1 MDINDSEV
9 TLSQRLQ
16 ILTAEHS
23 SLVATRA
30 LAWSEAFSRTTM
42 FLAVLSGSV
51 VAIALVAQ
59 ASAFGDA
66 FALFAL
72 VLLPMVLFLGVAT
85 FFRLSAVNYHDGLCV
100 AGMNRIR
107 HAYLEAAPDLE
118 PHLVMGAHDDREGLL
133 TTMAMPPGMSGLS
146 AVCVRNSQHH
156 YGDQLDRRRCHR
168 WRRYGAFQ
176 LRHVGCWNSRVDRV
190 CDHPL
195 PASSLRVQG
204 HHETDRKPRDDDF
217 RANRSLSL
225 DRPKP

>member
-1 MDINDSEV
+1 MDVNDSEV

-85 FFRLSAVNYHDGLCV
+85 YFRLSAANYHDAVWHRGHEQNSPRLF
-100 AGMNRIR
+100 GGSSR
-107 HAYLEAAPDLE
+107 
-118 PHLVMGAHDDREGLL
+118 
-133 TTMAMPPGMSGLS
+133 PG
-146 AVCVRNSQHH
+146 
-156 YGDQLDRRRCHR
+156 
-168 WRRYGAFQ
+168 
-176 LRHVGCWNSRVDRV
+176 
-190 CDHPL
+190 
-195 PASSLRVQG
+195 ASSG
-204 HHETDRKPRDDDF
+204 YG
-217 RANRSLSL
+217 RS
-225 DRPKP
+225 R